1 MTSDCMQEVV
11 RILTGNNIHHTFFD
25 FFRFVYPSFA
35 LQPLFHFHMLS
46 LQATR

>member
-1 MTSDCMQEVV
+1 MTRDCMQGVV
-11 RILTGNNIHHTFFD
+11 RILTGNNTYFCD
-25 FFRFVYPSFA
+25 FLRCVYPSFA